1 MKIMEGI
8 TIAFLI
14 SNTFDRYSLSELI
27 SSKDLAIQ
35 NNMALIK
42 MKSNPYNTSVS
53 SENGLLATNVVRYGR
68 MEIIRSSNM
77 FCQIILGLMRSTLA

>member
-42 MKSNPYNTSVS
+42 MKSNPYNTSTS

-77 FCQIILGLMRSTLA
+77 FCQIILGLMRST

>member
-1 MKIMEGI
+1 MKIMECI

-42 MKSNPYNTSVS
+42 MKSNPYNTSAS
-53 SENGLLATNVVRYGR
+53 SEKDYWQQMLLNMVEWRYR
-68 MEIIRSSNM
+68 N
-77 FCQIILGLMRSTLA
+77 

>member
-35 NNMALIK
+35 NNMELIK

-77 FCQIILGLMRSTLA
+77 FCQIILGLMRST

>member
-42 MKSNPYNTSVS
+42 MKSNPYNTSVG

>member
-42 MKSNPYNTSVS
+42 MKSNPYNISAS

>member
-35 NNMALIK
+35 NNMTLLK
-42 MKSNPYNTSVS
+42 MKSNPYNTSAS
-53 SENGLLATNVVRYGR
+53 S
-68 MEIIRSSNM
+68 
-77 FCQIILGLMRSTLA
+77 

>member
-42 MKSNPYNTSVS
+42 MKSNPYNTSAS
-53 SENGLLATNVVRYGR
+53 SEKDYWQQMLLDTVEWR
-68 MEIIRSSNM
+68 
-77 FCQIILGLMRSTLA
+77 

>member
-77 FCQIILGLMRSTLA
+77 FCQIILGLIRST